1 MHIQPIM
8 KKYHIVENVSRRS
21 TLCQLQTCIKLS
33 IKKVNYFQMHRTNG
47 LLNFLRVDQ
56 TENIGWIKQ
65 KIALEV
71 TMQLYYSIGYTS
83 LGNLFTRHGVFVVY
97 KVLIKQVVWT
107 KFLKQSRRTVKITL
121 KRSRL
126 QDYPLQLSILTLSV
140 IRTN

>member
-1 MHIQPIM
+1 
-8 KKYHIVENVSRRS
+8 
-21 TLCQLQTCIKLS
+21 
-33 IKKVNYFQMHRTNG
+33 MHRTNG

-107 KFLKQSRRTVKITL
+107 KFLKQSRRTVKIAL